1 MWRKKSKRLD
11 FLRHAFASH
20 NIMRWVDEG
29 RDVMSMLPYLSTYMG
44 HPKFRDTLY
53 YVHILPERL
62 RKSAGIDW
70 SQFDTIFRDDE

>member
-1 MWRKKSKRLD
+1 MTC
-11 FLRHAFASH
+11 HAFASH
-20 NIMRWVDEG
+20 NIMRWIDEG

-44 HPKFRDTLY
+44 HSEFRNTLY

-70 SQFDTIFRDDE
+70 SQFDTIFRDDEHDA